1 MRVSGGGV
9 SGYLALADIDRA
21 NAVETYALRIEN
33 DSPHALKGWMQ
44 LATRRG
50 FLDVAPVQVAPFSIK
65 ETLVPVHRLETG
77 PYDRAIVE
85 VHGDGCELSI
95 EAAAPPRSRR
105 RAWKA
110 WIAASAVSVA
120 GLSFAAAWATPRI
133 GAFDAPARAIAGS
146 AVDVP
151 YAAAGVG
158 ALRYDVTRDDGIRV
172 AAGIVDA
179 RTGTLNVAV
188 PAAET
193 LRLQLDG
200 PFGSVR
206 RVAHISVVPRGTHV
220 PAATAGVKIAA
231 ADPQADSPLI
241 ADMSVA
247 PSPVKA
253 GSAMRVTTASRAV
266 RGEVWLLDMGGT
278 LWSRTALDPSGT
290 TWVHVPANAGGRE
303 MRVVV
308 HASDGKHQAASGI
321 AVVVAPS
328 ETKAL
333 ADSTTPART
342 EAPARAALS
351 LSKSEVAGG
360 ESVSVFV
367 RGPHDDVHVTLT
379 DKAGTVLAQG
389 DLGAQDEALSL
400 VAPVVRSAT
409 TYYVVAAVTR
419 GASTDSLVSPLRV
432 TPALGP

>member
-1 MRVSGGGV
+1 MRVTGGGI

-21 NAVETYALRIEN
+21 NAVATYALRIEN

-50 FLDVAPVQVAPFSIK
+50 FLDIAPVQVAPFSIK
-65 ETLVPVHRLETG
+65 ETLVPVRRLETG

-95 EAAAPPRSRR
+95 EAAAPPRSRG

-110 WIAASAVSVA
+110 WVAASAVSVA

-133 GAFDAPARAIAGS
+133 GALDVPARAIAGS

-193 LRLQLDG
+193 VRLQLDG

-206 RVAHISVVPRGTHV
+206 RVAHIAVVPRGTHAPV
-220 PAATAGVKIAA
+220 PAAGMKTA
-231 ADPQADSPLI
+231 ADPQMDSPLI
-241 ADMSVA
+241 ADLSVA

-253 GSAMRVTTASRAV
+253 GSAMRVTIASRAV

-290 TWVHVPANAGGRE
+290 TWVHVPSNAGGRE

-333 ADSTTPART
+333 AGSTAPAQAN
-342 EAPARAALS
+342 APARAALT
-351 LSKSEVAGG
+351 LSKSVVAGG
-360 ESVSVFV
+360 EPVSVFV
-367 RGPHDDVHVTLT
+367 RGPHDDVHITLT

-389 DLGAQDEALSL
+389 DLGAQDEELSL
-400 VAPVVRSAT
+400 VAPAVRSAT

-419 GASTDSLVSPLRV
+419 GTSTDSLVSPLRV
-432 TPALGP
+432 APSLGP